1 MAKTNYQTKI
11 VLIDAHAILH
21 RAYHALPDFSSS
33 KGEPTGGLYGL
44 ASMLM
49 RIITDLKPDYLF
61 ACYDRAE
68 PTFRKQI
75 YDDYKAKRPKAEPE
89 LIAQIIRSRDIFTAL
104 HIPIYDQPGFEADDI
119 IGTLVKKLSGTPSP
133 TSSEPEVGLRVPA
146 TQIVIASGDM
156 DTLQLVKGDQVVVF
170 TLKKGLNDTV
180 VYDEKMVQERYGFA
194 PEFLIDYK
202 GLRGD
207 PSDNI
212 IGVEGIGEKTAT
224 TLIQE
229 FGTIEDIYKKI
240 KKDEKSLLAKGIKP
254 RIIEILKNNEEEA
267 IFSKTL
273 ATIRTDAKVDFK
285 LPKQTWVETFDT
297 AEAEKLFNELDF
309 RTLIG
314 RLKKLVAGP
323 TTGEVASGYARNDF
337 SAVGE
342 VRNATSR
349 SQVVFRT
356 EPEEQP
362 EVSPRE
368 AKENKELAIA
378 LWLINSDRSNFTAED
393 ILNYPK
399 EKILPDLEKLG
410 LTKVYQEV
418 ELPLIPILEQAQK
431 RGIKIDKKLLADLSK
446 DYHAKL
452 AELEKKI
459 YKTADAEFNINSP
472 KQLGEILFTKLN
484 LSIKGLKKTAGG
496 SQSTRESELVKL
508 KEVHPIIEQILAYR
522 ELQKLLST
530 YIDALPKLLDEQDV
544 LHPTLNQAGT
554 TTGRMSSSNP
564 NVQNIPTRDEQ
575 GAVIRNAFMAREGYD
590 LIAFDYSQIELRVL
604 AVLSEDSQLVKIFKE
619 GKDIHSS
626 VAAKVF
632 GVKEEEVDKEMR
644 RRAKVINF
652 GIIYGMG
659 VNALKANL
667 GTTRDEAQ
675 QFMDNY
681 FASFPTIKKY
691 FDLVIEGARERGYT
705 ETLFGRRRYLPALK
719 SPLPQIKASAER
731 MAMNAPLQ
739 GTAADI
745 IKLAMIRADKD
756 IKEAGL
762 EGKVFLLLQIHDELI
777 FEVKKEVVK
786 QALPIIKRAMEQGI
800 ELTVPI
806 VVSSAIGSRWGEMEK

>member
-1 MAKTNYQTKI
+1 MAKKVYQTKI

-33 KGEPTGGLYGL
+33 QGEPTGGLYGL

-68 PTFRKQI
+68 PTFRKQV
-75 YDDYKAKRPKAEPE
+75 YEGYKSGRPKAEPE
-89 LIAQIIRSRDIFTAL
+89 LISQLIRSRDIFTAFQ
-104 HIPIYDQPGFEADDI
+104 IPIYDQPGFEADDI
-119 IGTLVKKLSGTPSP
+119 IGTLVKKLAKSQN
-133 TSSEPEVGLRVPA
+133 
-146 TQIVIASGDM
+146 TQIIIASGDM
-156 DTLQLVKGDQVVVF
+156 DTLQLVENDRVVVF
-170 TLKKGLNDTV
+170 TLKKGLNDTII
-180 VYDEKMVQERYGFA
+180 YDEEAVRERYGFG
-194 PEFLIDYK
+194 PEFLTDYK

-229 FGTIEDIYKKI
+229 LGSIEDIYKKI
-240 KKDEKSLLAKGIKP
+240 KKNEQDLLAKGIKP
-254 RIIEILKNNEEEA
+254 RIIEKLKESEEEA
-267 IFSKTL
+267 LFSKTL
-273 ATIRTDAKVDFK
+273 ATIRLDVKVDFK
-285 LPKQTWVETFDT
+285 LPTKTWTETFKT
-297 AEAEKLFNELDF
+297 NEVEKLFNKLEF

-314 RLKKLVAGP
+314 RVKKLV
-323 TTGEVASGYARNDF
+323 TDQDS
-337 SAVGE
+337 
-342 VRNATSR
+342 TSDLPK
-349 SQVVFRT
+349 V
-356 EPEEQP
+356 EPLIKDE
-362 EVSPRE
+362 
-368 AKENKELAIA
+368 KELRELAIA
-378 LWLINSDRSNFTAED
+378 LWLIKSDLTSPNAED
-393 ILNYPK
+393 IANYPA
-399 EKILPDLEKLG
+399 EKILADLKKSGLEK
-410 LTKVYQEV
+410 VYREI
-418 ELPLIPILEQAQK
+418 ELPLIPILDQAQS
-431 RGIKIDKKLLADLSK
+431 RGIKIDKKLLKELSK
-446 DYHAKL
+446 DYHVKL

-459 YKTADAEFNINSP
+459 YKLAESEFNINSP
-472 KQLGEILFTKLN
+472 KQLGEILFTQLN

-508 KEVHPIIEQILAYR
+508 KDVHPIIVEILAYR

-530 YIDALPKLLDEQDV
+530 YIDSLPNLLDQEDI

-554 TTGRMSSSNP
+554 TTGRMSSTNP

-575 GAVIRNAFMAREGYD
+575 GVVIRNAFIARPGYV
-590 LIAFDYSQIELRVL
+590 LAAFDYSQIELRVL
-604 AVLSEDSQLVKIFKE
+604 AALSIDPDLVKIFKA

-626 VAAKVF
+626 VASKVF
-632 GVKEEEVDKEMR
+632 GVKEKEVTKEMR

-659 VNALKANL
+659 INALRVNL
-667 GTTRDEAQ
+667 NTTRDEAKKFQ
-675 QFMDNY
+675 DNY

-691 FDLVIEGARERGYT
+691 FDLVITEARQRGYT
-705 ETLFGRRRYLPALK
+705 ETLFGRRRYLPALR
-719 SPLPQIKASAER
+719 SPLPQIKAGAER

-762 EGKVFLLLQIHDELI
+762 ANEVFLLLQIHDELI
-777 FEVKKEVVK
+777 YEIKTGFVDR
-786 QALPIIKRAMEQGI
+786 ARPIIKQAMEQVVKMP
-800 ELTVPI
+800 VPI
-806 VVSSAIGSRWGEMEK
+806 EVSSAVGPHWGELEK

>member
-1 MAKTNYQTKI
+1 MIKQGKYQTKI

-68 PTFRKQI
+68 PTFRKQV
-75 YDDYKAKRPKAEPE
+75 YENYKKGRPKAEPE
-89 LIAQIIRSRDIFTAL
+89 LVAQIIRSRDIFTAL
-104 HIPIYDQPGFEADDI
+104 HIPIYDQPGMEADDV
-119 IGTLVKKLSGTPSP
+119 IGTLVKKLAKEKNTK
-133 TSSEPEVGLRVPA
+133 V
-146 TQIVIASGDM
+146 IIASGDM
-156 DTLQLVKGDQVVVF
+156 DTLQLVDDDRVVVF

-180 VYDEKMVQERYGFA
+180 IYDEKMVRERYGFE
-194 PEFLIDYK
+194 PKFLVDYK

-229 FGTIEDIYKKI
+229 FGTIEEIYKKI
-240 KKDEKSLLAKGIKP
+240 KKNEKSFVEKGIKP

-267 IFSKTL
+267 LFSKTL
-273 ATIRTDAKVDFK
+273 ATIRTDAKIDFE
-285 LPKQTWVETFDT
+285 LPAKTWVETFDT
-297 AEAEKLFNELDF
+297 AEAEKLFNELEF

-314 RLKKLVAGP
+314 RVKKLGGGLAAGEVE
-323 TTGEVASGYARNDF
+323 TGEVVSRVARSDF
-337 SAVGE
+337 A
-342 VRNATSR
+342 
-349 SQVVFRT
+349 
-356 EPEEQP
+356 QP
-362 EVSPRE
+362 TLAE
-368 AKENKELAIA
+368 KQENKELAIA
-378 LWLINSDRSNFTAED
+378 LWLIRSDVTNPTAED
-393 ILNYPK
+393 VLNYPK
-399 EKILPDLEKLG
+399 EKILPDLEKLD
-410 LTKVYQEV
+410 LSKVYREI
-418 ELPLIPILEQAQK
+418 ELPLIPILAQAQE
-431 RGIKIDKKLLADLSK
+431 RGVKIDKKLLASLSK
-446 DYHAKL
+446 DYHTKL
-452 AELEKKI
+452 TELEKKI
-459 YKTADAEFNINSP
+459 YQLAGSEFNINSP
-472 KQLGEILFTKLN
+472 KQLGEILFVKLQ
-484 LSIKGLKKTAGG
+484 LRIKGLKKTAGG
-496 SQSTRESELVKL
+496 AQSTRESELAKL
-508 KEVHPIIEQILAYR
+508 KDVHPIIAEILAYR

-530 YIDALPKLLDEQDV
+530 YIDNLPNLLDKDNV
-544 LHPTLNQAGT
+544 LHATLNQAGT

-575 GAVIRNAFMAREGYD
+575 GAIIRNAFMARPGYE
-590 LIAFDYSQIELRVL
+590 LLAFDYSQIELRVL
-604 AVLSEDSQLVKIFKE
+604 AALSEDPDLVKIFKD

-626 VAAKVF
+626 VAARVF
-632 GVKEEEVDKEMR
+632 GVPEGEVTKEMR

-659 VNALKANL
+659 VNALRANL

-675 QFMDNY
+675 SFMDNY

-691 FDLVIEGARERGYT
+691 FELVIDGARKRGYT

-762 EGKVFLLLQIHDELI
+762 ESEVFLLLQIHDELI
-777 FEVKKEVVK
+777 YEVKKEAVTR
-786 QALPIIKRAMEQGI
+786 ALPIIKRAMEKVVD
-800 ELTVPI
+800 LPVPI
-806 VVSSAIGSRWGEMEK
+806 EVSSAVGSRWGEMEK

>member
-1 MAKTNYQTKI
+1 MTKQEKYQTKI

-21 RAYHALPDFSSS
+21 RAYHALPDFSST

-68 PTFRKQI
+68 PTFRKQV
-75 YDDYKAKRPKAEPE
+75 YENYKATRPKAEPG

-119 IGTLVKKLSGTPSP
+119 IGTLVKKLEKEKNTK
-133 TSSEPEVGLRVPA
+133 V
-146 TQIVIASGDM
+146 IIASGDM
-156 DTLQLVKGDQVVVF
+156 DTTQLVDGDRVVVF

-180 VYDEKMVQERYGFA
+180 IYDEKMVKERYGFA
-194 PEFLIDYK
+194 PEFLADYK

-229 FGTIEDIYKKI
+229 FGTIEDIYKKL
-240 KKDEKSLLAKGIKP
+240 KTKSGETSFLAKGIKP

-273 ATIRTDAKVDFK
+273 ATIRTDAKIDFK
-285 LPKQTWVETFDT
+285 MPAKTWGETFET
-297 AEAEKLFNELDF
+297 TLAEKLFEELDF

-314 RLKKLVAGP
+314 RVKKL
-323 TTGEVASGYARNDF
+323 GEVGSP
-337 SAVGE
+337 
-342 VRNATSR
+342 TSR
-349 SQVVFRT
+349 SQVVLHT
-356 EPEEQP
+356 EEEN
-362 EVSPRE
+362 
-368 AKENKELAIA
+368 KEIKELAIA
-378 LWLINSDRSNFTAED
+378 LWLINSDRTSPDLED
-393 ILNYPK
+393 TYNYVGSQDLNQAK
-399 EKILPDLEKLG
+399 EKLMADLEKLG
-410 LTKVYQEV
+410 LKKVYEEI
-418 ELPLIPILEQAQK
+418 ELPLIPILEQAQT
-431 RGIKIDKKLLADLSK
+431 RGIKVDKKLLKELSK

-459 YKTADAEFNINSP
+459 YKLAGSEFNINSP

-484 LSIKGLKKTAGG
+484 LAVKGLKKTAGG
-496 SQSTRESELVKL
+496 AQSTRESELVKL
-508 KEVHPIIEQILAYR
+508 KEAHPIIEEILSYR

-530 YIDALPKLLDEQDV
+530 YIDNIPELLDGDDI
-544 LHPTLNQAGT
+544 LHATLNQAGT

-564 NVQNIPTRDEQ
+564 NVQNIPTRGEQ
-575 GAVIRNAFMAREGYD
+575 GAVIRNAFVARAGYE
-590 LIAFDYSQIELRVL
+590 LMAFDYSQIELRVL
-604 AVLSEDSQLVKIFKE
+604 AALSEDPDLVKIFKE

-626 VAAKVF
+626 VASKVF
-632 GVKEEEVDKEMR
+632 GVSEGEVTKEMR

-659 VNALKANL
+659 VNALRANL

-675 QFMDNY
+675 SFMDNY

-691 FDLVIEGARERGYT
+691 FELVIDGARKRGYT

-756 IKEAGL
+756 INEAGL
-762 EGKVFLLLQIHDELI
+762 DKDVFLLLQIHDELI
-777 FEVKKEVVK
+777 FEIKEGLADKV
-786 QALPIIKRAMEQGI
+786 LPIIKQAMEKVVD
-800 ELTVPI
+800 LPVPI
-806 VVSSAIGSRWGEMEK
+806 EVSSAIGRSWGEMEK